1 MHLLPTTWT
10 IKLKKV
16 NVLTNMEI
24 EENDCICQMA
34 SLSRVPRLNIIQ
46 RAHSFLHSICSTLA
60 IPNYFDIQL
69 GVVMD
74 YDSNDSS

>member
-10 IKLKKV
+10 IKSKKV
-16 NVLTNMEI
+16 NVLTNM